1 MIFDSLDFVGDG
13 PDEAPFTCLAIYIL
27 EEGGNIRI
35 DAGRAA
41 LAVQKYLCSLIAER
55 KGNILQTA
63 LIEGVYGEIPLEK
76 IEGADEYNIG
86 RIQFRVIMA
95 FAEHVHIDHGLIITG
110 ALSERAVLSVGRLH
124 FYIVDGSRVI
134 LDIDIQSDA
143 FAVQAD
149 INGFFFIGVGDF
161 LDFYL

>member
-1 MIFDSLDFVGDG
+1 MS
-13 PDEAPFTCLAIYIL
+13 
-27 EEGGNIRI
+27 
-35 DAGRAA
+35 
-41 LAVQKYLCSLIAER
+41 
-55 KGNILQTA
+55 
-63 LIEGVYGEIPLEK
+63 
-76 IEGADEYNIG
+76 
-86 RIQFRVIMA
+86 